1 MKDCFLRAFQV
12 RRGDAVS
19 IVGSGGKVTLMYRFA
34 HEALQLG
41 YTVVTTASTHIHP
54 PNARQSN
61 GLVVAAET
69 PGWLSDLPDTLASR
83 RHVTIVRERPRPD
96 KLRGLDA
103 DGLDQLRSACP
114 TDLMLIKAD
123 GARTR
128 AFKAPGNH
136 EPAVPSWATHCVIVA
151 GLQSVGLPLNEKHV
165 HRIERVMALTVLQP
179 DEPITPEAIG
189 RVVSHPDAYIRS
201 IPHDTRIS
209 VYLGWCSDEERRRNA
224 EEIAEHVDMRYI
236 SQVFC
241 GAIEKDGA
249 TLIQL
254 R

>member
-1 MKDCFLRAFQV
+1 MNDCFLSAFQV

-19 IVGSGGKVTLMYRFA
+19 IVGSGGKVTLMYRFS
-34 HEALQLG
+34 HEALELG

-54 PNARQSN
+54 PNARQSH
-61 GLVVAAET
+61 GLIVADET
-69 PGWLSDLPDTLASR
+69 PDWLSDLPGTLASR
-83 RHVTIVRERPRPD
+83 RHVTIVGERPRPD

-103 DGLDQLRSACP
+103 DVLDRLRSVCP
-114 TDLMLIKAD
+114 IDLMLVKAD

-128 AFKAPGNH
+128 AFKAPGDH
-136 EPAVPSWATHCVIVA
+136 EPAVPSWTTHCVIVA

-165 HRIERVMALTVLQP
+165 HRIERVMALTALQP
-179 DEPITPEAIG
+179 DEPLTPEAIG
-189 RVVSHPDAYIRS
+189 GVVSHPEAYIRS
-201 IPHDTRIS
+201 IPDGARIS

-224 EEIAEHVDMRYI
+224 EKIADHVDMRHI

-249 TLIQL
+249 TLVQL